1 MAVPAPD
8 FLASHPEI
16 ELNLGTTQNFLAME
30 PGVQPD
36 IFITKMPRVR
46 DGYRS
51 TALFH
56 DVIYPVCSPLYL
68 ERNPQISTLEG
79 VRDAALLSLS
89 PYGRSQVAEHV
100 DWGVWLAFQGVD
112 LDERPAASPQLF
124 NANDYNLIIGMV
136 LTHQGIGLGWN
147 HLVAALLEQG
157 QLVRPIQEQVVLRNS
172 RHYLSIREEA
182 EDSEAVRRFQQWL
195 LGRLGRAPA

>member
-1 MAVPAPD
+1 M
-8 FLASHPEI
+8 
-16 ELNLGTTQNFLAME
+16 
-30 PGVQPD
+30 
-36 IFITKMPRVR
+36 
-46 DGYRS
+46 
-51 TALFH
+51 
-56 DVIYPVCSPLYL
+56 CSPLYL
-68 ERNPQISTLEG
+68 ERHPQIRTLEG
-79 VRDAALLSLS
+79 VRDAALLNLS

-100 DWGVWLAFQGVD
+100 DWGVWLAFQGID
-112 LDERPAASPQLF
+112 LDERPAGRPPLF

-136 LTHQGIGLGWN
+136 LTHQGISLGWN

-172 RHYLSIREEA
+172 RHYLSIREEM